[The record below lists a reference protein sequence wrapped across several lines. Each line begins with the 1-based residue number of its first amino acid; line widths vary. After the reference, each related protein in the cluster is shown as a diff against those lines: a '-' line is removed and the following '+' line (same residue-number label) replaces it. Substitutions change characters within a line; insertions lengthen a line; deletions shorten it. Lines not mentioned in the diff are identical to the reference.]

1 MLSNSSM
8 RTPLGRVRG
17 LGSAKSGTGHF
28 WTQRVTAVA
37 AALLVPWLVW
47 LFASMAGGDAAQA
60 IALIRQP
67 WNAMLLAAFCI
78 AMFWH
83 AKLGVQVVIEDY
95 VHTKATEV
103 TLQLLNIF
111 LCTLGAIASVFAIL
125 RIALVA

>member
-1 MLSNSSM
+1 MNDL
-8 RTPLGRVRG
+8 RTPLARARG

-28 WTQRVTAVA
+28 WVQRVTAVA

-47 LFASMAGGDAAQA
+47 LFAAMAGGDTAH
-60 IALIRQP
+60 ALALVRQP
-67 WNAMLLAAFCI
+67 WNATLLAAFCI

-95 VHTKATEV
+95 VHTKATEL

-125 RIALVA
+125 RIALTA